1 MIKQKTYIPNLH
13 EYEILTEVP
22 LSTSGGFMKADI
34 MLVKRTSDKA
44 GIEDIVIIENKLS
57 SGTDLTERQLEGFAQ
72 ISKTGTITAREAK
85 AGYWNGQYEFKNLR
99 EKCVKLFDHGKDDV
113 QVVEASMIK
122 IQ

>member
-1 MIKQKTYIPNLH
+1 
-13 EYEILTEVP
+13 
-22 LSTSGGFMKADI
+22 

-57 SGTDLTERQLEGFAQ
+57 SGTDLTERQLEGFTQ

-99 EKCVKLFDHGKDDV
+99 DKCVKLFDHGKDDV
-113 QVVEASMIK
+113 QVVEASPYGASVLTLIWFKRPAWTPEISTCAFKLSNLK
-122 IQ
+122 ILR